1 MVLFFILVV
10 GPSNSNAI
18 LYDYQELLD
27 YGIDQRDLS
36 ILLPVPRNFMFF
48 TYLPKYDP
56 GGCIYTLQTNYILE
70 SECVLPRRCGQPFFN
85 KLTSSWYGTEVGIC
99 YGVGNDLPYFIDN
112 NSSNLNID
120 NIYLPDDWFAVFDS
134 TLPKIRDQD
143 FEFNTNDGT
152 CRTTI
157 SSHVI
162 DGLAIAYLYG
172 NKHVHVA
179 SYAIIPHIIQYFHI
193 NKRLLDLDQRE
204 VNGKYCSTRFTTIG
218 QITQFSLGK
227 DYYPF
232 VFDGTLPYP
241 QKYCQ
246 SSFKPHR
253 PPLYPMSN
261 NVCWDKLSQDTVSC
275 SPNYPATCSPYK
287 WTNSYSIPG
296 SKFLFQII
304 ETIID
309 YIIELLNYIFINFFL
324 LLKDTIIDLNS
335 TYRLVEFILSYLVL
349 LKYFKSIN
357 SLIFCLILLTFTIGI
372 TR

>member
-1 MVLFFILVV
+1 
-10 GPSNSNAI
+10 
-18 LYDYQELLD
+18 
-27 YGIDQRDLS
+27 
-36 ILLPVPRNFMFF
+36 MFF

-120 NIYLPDDWFAVFDS
+120 NIYLPNDWFAVFDS
-134 TLPKIRDQD
+134 TLPKIRNQD
-143 FEFNTNDGT
+143 FEFNTNDAT

-162 DGLAIAYLYG
+162 DGLTIVYLYG

-179 SYAIIPHIIQYFHI
+179 SYAIIPHVIQYYHI
-193 NKRLLDLDQRE
+193 DKRLLDLDQRE

-232 VFDGTLPYP
+232 VFDGTLPSP

-372 TR
+372 TRWQLCYLVQHR